1 MSLVA
6 LDDMKTYLGIAL
18 VDTTYDVFLQ
28 SQLDIISA
36 SIEGYCGRKFLQAT
50 YTQTFEAQDIPTN
63 TSVAELYMYHYP
75 TISITSV
82 KEKLDTDETIV
93 TTYTNHSPSGKIY
106 KVDSSNGRENWF
118 QEYGNTSQVEI
129 GYDAGYATTPLPIQ
143 DVVYSL
149 VEQRYNKK
157 VSGIAI
163 SFGDD
168 VQRISIP
175 GVMSIDFDYTLQANE
190 RKSAYGM
197 ILGNYSNVLDQ
208 YRSERAMIGTIR
220 DNYVS

>member
-1 MSLVA
+1 MSLVT
-6 LDDMKTYLGIAL
+6 LDDMKTYLGIPL
-18 VDTTYDVFLQ
+18 PDTAYDVFLQ
-28 SQLDIISA
+28 QQLDIISA
-36 SIEGYCGRKFLQAT
+36 SIEGYCGRKFAQAT
-50 YTQTFEAQDIPTN
+50 YTQVFEAQDMPTN
-63 TSVAELYMYHYP
+63 TNVSYLHMYHYP

-82 KEKLDTDETIV
+82 KEKLDTDETVV
-93 TTYTNHSPSGKIY
+93 TTYTNHQPTGKIY
-106 KVDSSNGRENWF
+106 KTDDSNGRENWF

-129 GYDAGYATTPLPIQ
+129 VYDAGYATTPLPIQ
-143 DVVYSL
+143 DVVYAI

-157 VSGIAI
+157 ISGIAI

-208 YRSERAMIGTIR
+208 YRSERAIIGTIR
-220 DNYVS
+220 ENYVS